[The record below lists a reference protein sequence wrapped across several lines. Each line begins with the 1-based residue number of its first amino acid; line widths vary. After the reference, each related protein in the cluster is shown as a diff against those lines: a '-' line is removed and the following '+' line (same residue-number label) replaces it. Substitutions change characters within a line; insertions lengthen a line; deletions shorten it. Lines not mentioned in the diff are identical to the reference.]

1 MQAFAWSGALLFAAA
16 LAWFVYQYLI
26 TFGAAVSASAPHAAA
41 FDIALF
47 SLFAFHHSL
56 FARTP
61 IRAWMTKY
69 APRNERTIYVWIA
82 SVLFIVVCTLWRPI
96 AGIAW
101 QVDGVARWGLY
112 ALQALGV
119 VLTLRG
125 AAILDIR
132 DLAGLPSA
140 AGSRDTGQAPE
151 FRTAGPYGWVRHPIY
166 LGWFLMVLAA
176 NPMTMTRLVFALV
189 SCGYLIL
196 AIPFEEGTLR
206 RTSGGAYERYMKSV
220 RWKLIPGLY

>member
-69 APRNERTIYVWIA
+69 APRNERTIYVWLA
-82 SVLFIVVCTLWRPI
+82 SVLFILVCALWKPI
-96 AGIAW
+96 AGVAW
-101 QVDGVARWGLY
+101 QLHGAASWGLY
-112 ALQALGV
+112 VLQAIGV

-125 AAILDIR
+125 AAVLDIR
-132 DLAGLPSA
+132 ELAGLRPPLTN
-140 AGSRDTGQAPE
+140 RDRSGPPVFKST
-151 FRTAGPYGWVRHPIY
+151 GPYGWVRHPIY

-189 SCGYLIL
+189 SCAYLIL

-206 RTSGGAYERYMKSV
+206 RTSGGAYETYMKAV